1 MMSNEQI
8 NQIINRLGELGESG
22 QALIPGFL
30 ASDNKDQYIRDL
42 APTLEMISKY
52 TDNYSNV
59 EDFIGNRNTRLSKF
73 YKDLDGK
80 KPSKA
85 RMYSFV
91 SKNPDIS
98 EQDVNA
104 WFDKT
109 NYWKEYEEDLRKKE
123 ADRTRRKLEVEGKYT
138 NINNPEDSDNR
149 NWGKVRNILASDYEK
164 QRYIDNPEAAL
175 IGEDAPAL
183 GKAKETRTGAIADLG
198 AGVAGQVAD
207 VGTLSLPFPA
217 NIIANT
223 IVGPVIRTGR
233 DVAHIQTN
241 SPYQDE
247 DWYADRWKDAAFNA
261 TTAGFANARKLARL
275 AKSTSSPGKIS
286 QIYEINRLEPQL
298 NKTLNAVQDSKL
310 LVSNTNEWV
319 NMVKELPESP
329 MKSELMATI
338 DPIKGVDVNKAR
350 DIIKA
355 YGRDLDPQTYELWKQ
370 ANAQSGLG
378 AITNAKPTGKGGQL
392 IQVLYTQP
400 EPRSFLKDKLMAT
413 PFDKLTKGEK
423 LGYGALTAVDMINTG
438 NVGSIGIEGFR
449 NYKNKDNV
457 KQVETPESRAQFI
470 AEKETMKKLHGQD
483 WLTFGRAFAP
493 KKKPGDPAYEAYV
506 EVTGDTL
513 D

>member
-1 MMSNEQI
+1 MSDEQLERIAEALNNIDPELTNEFI
-8 NQIINRLGELGESG
+8 N
-22 QALIPGFL
+22 A
-30 ASDNKDQYIRDL
+30 KDKYKWLKDM
-42 APTLEMISKY
+42 ATTLEGY
-52 TDNYSNV
+52 TEFTDNFKNI
-59 EDFIGNRNTRLSKF
+59 EDFIGDRNTRLMNF
-73 YKDLDGK
+73 YKDQKGN
-80 KPSKA
+80 KPSDA
-85 RMYSFV
+85 RMMSFLD
-91 SKNPDIS
+91 KNPDIS
-98 EQDVNA
+98 SKDVND

-109 NYWKEYEEDLRKKE
+109 NYWKEYEEEIRKKE
-123 ADRTRRKLEVEGKYT
+123 ADKYRRNLEVEGKYT
-138 NINNPEDSDNR
+138 NINNPEDSDKR
-149 NWGKVRNILASDYEK
+149 NWGRIRNILASDYEK

-198 AGVAGQVAD
+198 AGIAGQAAD
-207 VGTLSLPFPA
+207 VGTLFLPFPA

-223 IVGPVIRTGR
+223 LAGPAIRAGR
-233 DVAHIQTN
+233 DVAHILTN
-241 SPYQDE
+241 SPYQDK
-247 DWYADRWKDAAFNA
+247 DWYADREKDVAFNA
-261 TTAGFANARKLARL
+261 TTAGFANAPKFARL

-355 YGRDLDPQTYELWKQ
+355 YSRDLDPQTYELWKQ

-392 IQVLYTQP
+392 IQTLYTQP

-423 LGYGALTAVDMINTG
+423 LGYVALTAVGMLNKG
-438 NVGSIGIEGFR
+438 NAGSIGFEGVR
-449 NYKNKDNV
+449 NYMNKDNV

-483 WLTFGRAFAP
+483 WLNYGRAFAP

>member
-1 MMSNEQI
+1 MSNEQI

-30 ASDNKDQYIRDL
+30 SADDKVKYIRDL
-42 APTLEMISKY
+42 APRLEMISKF

-59 EDFIGNRNTRLSKF
+59 EDFIGDRNTRLSKF

-85 RMYSFV
+85 RMNSFLD
-91 SKNPDIS
+91 KNPDIS
-98 EQDVNA
+98 EQDVND
-104 WFDKT
+104 WIDKT
-109 NYWKEYEEDLRKKE
+109 NYWKEYEEDVRNKE
-123 ADRTRRKLEVEGKYT
+123 ADRTRRKLEVESKYV
-138 NINNPEDSDNR
+138 NINDPEDSDKR
-149 NWGKVRNILASDYEK
+149 NWPWWRNVLASDYEK

-175 IGEDAPAL
+175 FGEDAPAL
-183 GKAKETRTGAIADLG
+183 GKAKETRTGAIADLS
-198 AGVAGQVAD
+198 AGVAGQAAD
-207 VGTLSLPFPA
+207 VGTLFLPFPA

-223 IVGPVIRTGR
+223 LAGPAIRTGR
-233 DVAHIQTN
+233 DIAHIQTD

-275 AKSTSSPGKIS
+275 AKSTSAPGRVS
-286 QIYEINRLEPQL
+286 QLYEINRLEPQL
-298 NKTLNAVQDSKL
+298 NKTLTEAQKSKL
-310 LVSNTNEWV
+310 LVSNTNDWV

-338 DPIKGVDVNKAR
+338 DPIKGVDVVKAR
-350 DIIKA
+350 DIMKA
-355 YGRDLDPQTYELWKQ
+355 YGRDLDPQTYEIWKQ
-370 ANAQSGLG
+370 ANAQGGLG
-378 AITNAKPTGKGGQL
+378 AITKAKPTGKGGQL
-392 IQVLYTQP
+392 IQAFYTQP
-400 EPRSFLKDKLMAT
+400 APRSFLKDKLMTT

-423 LGYGALTAVDMINTG
+423 IGYGALKAVDMFNTG
-438 NVGSIGIEGFR
+438 NTGSIGLETLR
-449 NYKNKDNV
+449 NYTNKDNV

-483 WLTFGRAFAP
+483 WLSFGRAFAP

>member
-1 MMSNEQI
+1 MSNEQI
-8 NQIINRLGELGESG
+8 KQIINRLGELGESG
-22 QALIPGFL
+22 QYLIPGFL

-52 TDNYSNV
+52 TDKYSNV
-59 EDFIGNRNTRLSKF
+59 EDFIGDRNTRLSKF

-109 NYWKEYEEDLRKKE
+109 NYWKDYEEGLTKKE

-138 NINNPEDSDNR
+138 NINDPEDSNKR
-149 NWGKVRNILASDYEK
+149 NWGWLRNLLASDYERK
-164 QRYIDNPEAAL
+164 RYIDNPETAL
-175 IGEDAPAL
+175 IGEDAPAI
-183 GKAKETRTGAIADLG
+183 GEAKETRTGAIADMG
-198 AGVAGQVAD
+198 AGVAGQAAD
-207 VGTLSLPFPA
+207 VGTLFLPFPA

-223 IVGPVIRTGR
+223 LAGPAIRTGR
-233 DVAHIQTN
+233 DIAHIKSD

-275 AKSTSSPGKIS
+275 AKSTTAPGRIS
-286 QIYEINRLEPQL
+286 QLYEINQLEPQL
-298 NKTLNAVQDSKL
+298 KNALNEAQKSKL

-319 NMVKELPESP
+319 NMVKGLPESP
-329 MKSELMATI
+329 LKSELMSTI
-338 DPIKGVDVNKAR
+338 DPIKGVNVSKAR
-350 DIIKA
+350 DIMKA
-355 YGRDLDPQTYELWKQ
+355 YTRDLDPQTYEIWKQ
-370 ANAQSGLG
+370 ANNKGGLG
-378 AITNAKPTGKGGQL
+378 AISNAKPSSKGGKL
-392 IQVLYTQP
+392 IQTFYTNP
-400 EPRSFLKDKLMAT
+400 EPRSFLREKLMAT
-413 PFDKLTKGEK
+413 PFDKLSKGEK
-423 LGYGALTAVDMINTG
+423 IGYGALKAVDMINTG
-438 NVGSIGIEGFR
+438 NLGSIGLEVGR
-449 NYKNKDNV
+449 SYNNKDNV
-457 KQVETPESRAQFI
+457 KQVETPESIAKFN
-470 AEKETMKKLHGQD
+470 AEKETMKKLHSQD

>member
-1 MMSNEQI
+1 MSNEEME
-8 NQIINRLGELGESG
+8 ELYDKLSKVDSDLVSG
-22 QALIPGFL
+22 LLSAPDKYKYL
-30 ASDNKDQYIRDL
+30 RDIE
-42 APTLEMISKY
+42 PSLEGNSNY
-52 TDNYSNV
+52 TDIYANLD
-59 EDFIGNRNTRLSKF
+59 DFIGDRSTRLSKF
-73 YKDLDGK
+73 YNELKGK

-85 RMYSFV
+85 RMNSFLD
-91 SKNPDIS
+91 KNRDIS
-98 EQDVNA
+98 EQDVNS

-109 NYWKEYEEDLRKKE
+109 NYWKEYEEDVRNKE

-138 NINNPEDSDNR
+138 NINDPEDSNKR
-149 NWGKVRNILASDYEK
+149 NWNWWRNLLASDYEK
-164 QRYIDNPEAAL
+164 QRYIDNPETAL

-183 GKAKETRTGAIADLG
+183 GEAKETRSGAIADLG
-198 AGVAGQVAD
+198 AGIAGQAAD
-207 VGTLSLPFPA
+207 VGTLFLPFPY
-217 NIIANT
+217 NIIANS
-223 IVGPVIRTGR
+223 VAGPVIRAGR
-233 DVAHIQTN
+233 DVAHIKTD

-247 DWYADRWKDAAFNA
+247 DWYSDRWKDAAFNA
-261 TTAGFANARKLARL
+261 TTVGFANARKLARL
-275 AKSTSSPGKIS
+275 AKSTSAPGKIS
-286 QIYEINRLEPQL
+286 QLYEINKLEPQL
-298 NKTLNAVQDSKL
+298 NKTLTKITESKVP
-310 LVSNTNEWV
+310 VSGNTDWV

-338 DPIKGVDVNKAR
+338 DPIKGVDVVKAR

-370 ANAQSGLG
+370 ANAQGGLG
-378 AITNAKPTGKGGQL
+378 AITKAKPTGKGGQL
-392 IQVLYTQP
+392 IQALYTQP
-400 EPRSFLKDKLMAT
+400 APRSFLKDKLMTT

-423 LGYGALTAVDMINTG
+423 IGYGALKAVDMINTG

-449 NYKNKDNV
+449 NYTNKDNV

-483 WLTFGRAFAP
+483 WLNFGRAFAP